1 MPDRQQTLTGSAL
14 TGRTVLAFDLE
25 TVSPDIPAGEY
36 PDFDDPGDFEL
47 LAAVVAVQEVG
58 TRPSD
63 PPDTAEVLFRDGA
76 GSGAE
81 AAFGEALLGA
91 LEAAEADTLVTF
103 NGERFDLPVSVGR
116 LERAGATDAAAD
128 LDALFESV
136 DHLDLKHSAWS
147 AYGNYTSLEALCEHQ
162 DLPVVRTEWADY
174 AFDLPGMDRVL
185 ERTSESYV
193 TSADVAAAGEVY
205 LAALDAGEDVTA
217 LEAALADYTLADV
230 DNLFALADR
239 HPF

>member
-25 TVSPDIPAGEY
+25 TVSPDVPADEY
-36 PDFDDPGDFEL
+36 PDFDDPGEFEL
-47 LAAVVAVQEVG
+47 LAATVAVQEAG
-58 TRPSD
+58 TRPD
-63 PPDTAEVLFRDGA
+63 ETPDRAEVLFRKGTTPA
-76 GSGAE
+76 TE
-81 AAFGEALLGA
+81 AALGERLLGA
-91 LEAAEADTLVTF
+91 LEAADPDTLVTF

-116 LERAGATDAAAD
+116 LERAGATGAAAALSD
-128 LDALFESV
+128 LFDNL

-162 DLPVVRTEWADY
+162 GLSVVRTPWADY
-174 AFDLPGMDRVL
+174 DLDLPGVDAVRA
-185 ERTSESYV
+185 RSQESYA

-205 LAALDAGEDVTA
+205 LTAREEGAEVSA
-217 LEAALADYTLADV
+217 LEALLTDYALADV
-230 DNLFALADR
+230 DHLFTLADR